1 MSYTKIETIDNDS
14 QRWTIGSK
22 NRSAGSIHCD
32 MITATGADL
41 ASCNMIA
48 IFPIVGWWKTRT
60 NLQKYNSKAR
70 YSLIISLDTPIED
83 ISLYNT
89 VKAKIEALIQTPVQ
103 ITVPVES

>member
-1 MSYTKIETIDNDS
+1 
-14 QRWTIGSK
+14 
-22 NRSAGSIHCD
+22 
-32 MITATGADL
+32 
-41 ASCNMIA
+41 MIA